1 MHDQQLGKL
10 PVLGGP
16 LLWETEVPT
25 FPAGHRGSDSARML
39 ITFYHSDSVEMN
51 IDTLSIPGKNQ
62 TSKHFSPIPW
72 FACCLFALHITLTSP
87 IPQSTSHSIT
97 EISVFSEWKDD
108 TVQIV
113 SVSDPTQIFITKQ
126 RRHLKVANSGEP
138 SMEKILDS

>member
-1 MHDQQLGKL
+1 MQDQQLGKL

-16 LLWETEVPT
+16 LLWDTEVPT
-25 FPAGHRGSDSARML
+25 FPASHRGSNSARTP

-51 IDTLSIPGKNQ
+51 IDTLSIPGENQ
-62 TSKHFSPIPW
+62 LSKHFSPIPW
-72 FACCLFALHITLTSP
+72 FACCLFAYHAYKSQ
-87 IPQSTSHSIT
+87 IPQSTSQYYGDFSI
-97 EISVFSEWKDD
+97 FSGKMIQYK
-108 TVQIV
+108 QIV